1 MKKSRKWISLLL
13 SLVMVLTIIPFSA
26 LSSPKA
32 NAATAGKYRWR
43 TRLVSENATGGW
55 NDDEFRAYGC
65 KTNGT
70 AGQTSNA
77 IVSKDDYEIDF
88 KGERTNTF
96 GTNDNYH
103 ETDEF
108 PTKMTYW
115 YSFGGGATW
124 RELRYYLYLEV
135 WNFNTSSWQN
145 VPLNISG
152 SKSSGDLSVG
162 ANGGSGGSYE
172 QRVQAKSSAFTTA
185 KGTITYTAQTA
196 YYPKPTSLSLSNGS
210 ASITTNA
217 PGGGNKDTTAWTA
230 TVKDQYGVVW
240 GATSPEWS
248 VSAMNYP
255 ASMTSASG
263 DSSAMRV
270 APPAAN
276 SKKVTNTIK
285 AVCTYSSYS
294 ASATASCTVTPTYR
308 IRLNA
313 NGGSLASG
321 TNDTYTQTNT
331 STSSNTITFSASGKT
346 ATRSGYTFKGW
357 STSNTATT
365 GSTGNITVGYDDT
378 LYACWQRNTTNLTVK
393 PNGGVWTDGGATY
406 TADKSFTINSS
417 DEKTIADPT
426 RNGYTFTGWQLG
438 GDSAGTWTASTKKYK
453 AGLANANDTLT
464 AGWSAP
470 LGYTITFDANGGS
483 AVSAKSY
490 NIEST
495 GTINASTSRS
505 GYTFLGWKPTAA
517 VGNWN
522 ANTTYANSEALV
534 GKYGNVTL
542 KAQWTP
548 TAYTITFDT
557 AGADPIAAK
566 AYDIESTDTLP
577 EPVLPGYTFGG
588 WKVTSAQG
596 SWQQNATYA
605 AGTSVTG
612 RYGDV
617 TLTAQWTKD
626 TYPIAYDLGGGS
638 VATPNPATYQYDTP
652 DFTLNNP
659 TRTGYTFVG
668 WSGTGLTGNDNQTV
682 TVATNSTGA
691 RSYTAN
697 WEPIGY
703 TIAFDVNGG
712 DALADKTYTIE
723 STDTLP
729 TPTRT
734 GYHFTGWTVA
744 AADGNWSGFVSDGAS
759 LNGRYGSPT
768 LKANWEVNKYTIRF
782 NSNGG
787 SGEMADL
794 TQVKNPVTNEY
805 EDLCY
810 TSPSF
815 RLPAKTF
822 TRRGYDFLGWSTDQ
836 NQDPDAFAP
845 KPAQS
850 DAGYYPALGQYQD
863 QQYIF
868 KDHAL
873 TAEKDGVVV
882 LYAVWKIHNYTVT
895 LDLDGGSYDG
905 VNYVK
910 EFTNLH
916 VDDTITLTV
925 PVKTGNDF
933 TGWILTEG
941 NVGIAPNADGT
952 AVLTVQESD
961 AFLQAQWD
969 PHGYK
974 LHVDPNGGEFRGQTA
989 VVTRPGYYND
999 EIHAFTSET
1008 IEAPTRDGYEFTG
1021 WTYTPGA
1028 DGGGEWDYDEATQT
1042 GEYTFSGD
1050 ATLTANWTPITYN
1063 IVFDADGGEGTM
1075 ADITGVEYG
1084 ASVTLPASTFTKTG
1098 YRFGGWSIGGAEY
1111 GDGATVSN
1119 LVKVKGETA
1128 VLKAVW
1134 LPNTYTVR
1142 FNAVGGNGTM
1152 EPQEFEYGTAQNL
1165 TANAYSK
1172 TGMHVAGWAT
1182 AEGGELVYE
1191 DGESV
1196 INLTAVNGA
1205 VIDLYAVWAK
1215 NTYTVE
1221 FNAAGGTGEM
1231 ANQSFEYNEQKA
1243 LTSNAFT
1250 RTGYKFG
1257 GWATS
1262 AGGAA
1267 VYSDAQTVM
1276 NLSENHGVTIRLFA
1290 VWTPITYTVVFHSN
1304 NGADT
1309 TVEQSFTYDQS
1320 QTLTLNTF
1328 SKTGYTFV
1336 KWTEND
1342 DGSGAGYGNG
1352 FTVDSTTNLTAEDG
1366 AVIDLYAKWR
1376 ANAYSVI
1383 FNSCPPAWYIDES
1396 ASTQQSFFYDE
1407 AQNLTA
1413 NEWSFDGFNFLG
1425 WSRTSVKAN
1434 QTVEFTDGQ
1443 EVVNLATAGAVTLY
1457 AVWEPVEYTFTVDDS
1472 NGNVTEE
1479 SFTLDADNRY
1489 YQLPIPEKEGYH
1501 LIGWTL
1507 TFGDGSE
1514 PQTVSFTPGD
1524 LDSGTYNYPWAYN
1537 VPVEYRACNITAKAI
1552 WEINKYRITFDNP
1565 ETGEYFTLV
1574 AEHGGSLNAADLP
1587 AAAEFVR
1594 VDENWHK
1601 RFSAWVSINGES
1613 FSNITS
1619 EFAVVA
1625 TYNEEMHEEFWVRAE
1640 GDDAYLAPG
1649 CEEMGY
1655 ENFVCVCGETKHVD
1669 YPAAGHS
1676 VGAWE
1681 FDEATHTHTG
1691 TCTVCKQP
1699 ITEACTF
1706 DKGEV
1711 INTSYTASDAI
1722 KRYTC
1727 TECGGYYD
1735 EPWQIPAHT
1744 HTGGYAS
1751 CIDRAHCVF
1760 CGMPYGEYDNH
1771 LHGTIITVE
1780 GVDPTC
1786 TEKGYSAYEYCERCG
1801 EITMKKQTIPALGH
1815 IDEDQD
1821 YICDRCGE
1829 ELPGGGDNGG
1839 INVDP
1844 SGGHMGTSY
1853 SSFECT
1859 MCAGGKQVTGFNAV
1873 IHFFVHLVQY
1883 IGYLFGR
1890 GR

>member
-1 MKKSRKWISLLL
+1 MKKSKKWLSVLLA
-13 SLVMVLTIIPFSA
+13 LVMVLTVIPFGVFDFA
-26 LSSPKA
+26 PKA
-32 NAATAGKYRWR
+32 EAATAGNY
-43 TRLVSENATGGW
+43 TISVDGICENDAYASGMEVIVYYKPNNGTGTETSTTIYSRSDNFTWDGTG
-55 NDDEFRAYGC
+55 NDDRW
-65 KTNGT
+65 NVSI
-70 AGQTSNA
+70 AG
-77 IVSKDDYEIDF
+77 
-88 KGERTNTF
+88 
-96 GTNDNYH
+96 
-103 ETDEF
+103 F
-108 PTKMTYW
+108 PTKVEYKVKKRYSVGTLTLYCIIYVNGVNLGETNHEW
-115 YSFGGGATW
+115 YNSSGWKTWTWTASDSQYPYANAMSSGAAISGPD
-124 RELRYYLYLEV
+124 ELTIPKTGAANVTASYTNSGTVQDQYGVNWYQDPVYYLASSEP
-135 WNFNTSSWQN
+135 TSVDGVSD
-145 VPLNISG
+145 SFDT
-152 SKSSGDLSVG
+152 SKASI
-162 ANGGSGGSYE
+162 GGSGGL
-172 QRVQAKSSAFTTA
+172 TL
-185 KGTITYTAQTA
+185 
-196 YYPKPTSLSLSNGS
+196 KPACQIAG
-210 ASITTNA
+210 TTNEVYA
-217 PGGGNKDTTAWTA
+217 WVCAKRGNAWMKKRVKFVDPKYTVSYNKYDGSGTAVTENVYYGDNATRSAAVAARTGYTFQGWNASKNQTSGTKPLKNITADQTVYEAWT
-230 TVKDQYGVVW
+230 
-240 GATSPEWS
+240 
-248 VSAMNYP
+248 
-255 ASMTSASG
+255 
-263 DSSAMRV
+263 
-270 APPAAN
+270 
-276 SKKVTNTIK
+276 I
-285 AVCTYSSYS
+285 
-294 ASATASCTVTPTYR
+294 
-308 IRLNA
+308 
-313 NGGSLASG
+313 
-321 TNDTYTQTNT
+321 NT
-331 STSSNTITFSASGKT
+331 STLKVN
-346 ATRSGYTFKGW
+346 
-357 STSNTATT
+357 
-365 GSTGNITVGYDDT
+365 
-378 LYACWQRNTTNLTVK
+378 
-393 PNGGVWTDGGATY
+393 PNGGTWNGFTSTQSY
-406 TADKSFTINSS
+406 TQNYNTTKAIPL
-417 DEKTIADPT
+417 PT
-426 RNGYTFTGWQLG
+426 RNGYTFTGWTK
-438 GDSAGTWTASTKKYK
+438 SGTNGSLSSTTAAATYTFG
-453 AGLANANDTLT
+453 ATNNATDTIT
-464 AGWSAP
+464 AGWS
-470 LGYTITFDANGGS
+470 LDNYLLTLDANGGNCDKDS
-483 AVSAKSY
+483 IPYSITTTDAFLPSVSRA
-490 NIEST
+490 
-495 GTINASTSRS
+495 A
-505 GYTFLGWKPTAA
+505 YTFGGWKPTSS
-517 VGNWN
+517 VGSWN
-522 ANTTYANSEALV
+522 KDTAYPIGETVN
-534 GKYGNVTL
+534 GKYGSVTL

-548 TAYTITFDT
+548 IDYTITFNT
-557 AGADPIAAK
+557 AGAAAIDAK
-566 AYDIESTDTLP
+566 EYNIETAYDLP
-577 EPVLPGYTFGG
+577 EPTLPGYTFNG
-588 WKVTSAQG
+588 WKATSVEG

-626 TYPIAYDLGGGS
+626 VYPITYDLGGGS

-659 TRTGYTFVG
+659 TKTGYTFVG

-723 STDTLP
+723 SADTLP

-815 RLPAKTF
+815 RLPENAF
-822 TRRGYDFLGWSTDQ
+822 TRRGYDFLGWSTDPNQ
-836 NQDPDAFAP
+836 NPDAFAP
-845 KPAQS
+845 KPAQN
-850 DAGYYPALGQYQD
+850 DAGYYPALGQYQNT
-863 QQYIF
+863 QYIF

-873 TAEKDGVVV
+873 TAENNGVVV

-916 VDDTITLTV
+916 VDATITLTV

-933 TGWILTEG
+933 TGWILTDG
-941 NVGIAPNADGT
+941 NVDIAPNADGT

-961 AFLQAQWD
+961 AILQAQWD

-974 LHVDPNGGEFRGQTA
+974 LYVDPNGGVFRGQTG
-989 VVTRPGYYND
+989 VMPRPGYYND

-1008 IEAPTRDGYEFTG
+1008 IEAPTRDGFEFTG

-1028 DGGGEWDYDEATQT
+1028 DGGGEWYYDKATQT

-1084 ASVTLPASTFTKTG
+1084 ASVTLLANAFTKTG

-1142 FNAVGGNGTM
+1142 FNPVGGSGTM

-1182 AEGGELVYE
+1182 TEGGELVYE

-1196 INLTAVNGA
+1196 ENLTAENGA

-1215 NTYTVE
+1215 NVYEVE

-1250 RTGYKFG
+1250 RTGYKFS

-1267 VYSDAQTVM
+1267 VYADREEVM

-1290 VWTPITYTVVFHSN
+1290 VWTPITYKVVFHSN

-1336 KWTEND
+1336 KWTENA

-1366 AVIDLYAKWR
+1366 AVIDLYAQWR

-1669 YPAAGHS
+1669 YPAAGHT

-1744 HTGGYAS
+1744 HTGGQAT
-1751 CIDRAHCVF
+1751 CTDRAHCEI

-1771 LHGTIITVE
+1771 MHGTIAKAE
-1780 GVDPTC
+1780 RYEPTC
-1786 TEKGYSAYEYCERCG
+1786 TEKGYTAYEYCERCG
-1801 EITMKKQTIPALGH
+1801 EEMIKREILPALGH

-1821 YICDRCGE
+1821 YVCDRCGE